1 MKWLTG
7 LTPHAGHKLQ
17 GQKLRL
23 NVKSIIQLRLGGIRS
38 FDHSIYLFRV
48 EEFSSDVCFVI
59 CICLKKIFFHWP
71 LAKSLNQ
78 GSTAGGRSGVTHP
91 DRGARSA
98 ATWIPGGQPPQGLSN
113 VMIYI
118 SGIWLWYMQALS
130 NNRVKQNRCLKSE
143 NPQPTVVTI
152 LPPCSGKQMWMWC
165 SVVSSLLDGS

>member
-113 VMIYI
+113 VMTYWNNVFQEILNQSYVTCRYLIVSENCYMVMSQTTEIQSSNTVQNDRRFFYI
-118 SGIWLWYMQALS
+118 SLYG
-130 NNRVKQNRCLKSE
+130 
-143 NPQPTVVTI
+143 
-152 LPPCSGKQMWMWC
+152 
-165 SVVSSLLDGS
+165 